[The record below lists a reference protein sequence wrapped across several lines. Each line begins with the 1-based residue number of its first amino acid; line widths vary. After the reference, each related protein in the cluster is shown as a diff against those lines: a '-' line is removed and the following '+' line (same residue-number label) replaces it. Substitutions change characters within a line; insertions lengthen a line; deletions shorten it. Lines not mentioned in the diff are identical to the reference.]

1 MGLPAGSGSPG
12 HHRMHDLPGA
22 QAPGSA
28 WAKCAGS
35 SAHPTQAD
43 TIRAVANPTT
53 PAFIA
58 GIILLGGFAWYLE
71 NCAIVLRL
79 AGAAVGGPWRVASS
93 GPVLNQGM
101 LSLPEISDRLE
112 IQQLLV
118 DYSTAIDQRRFD
130 DLDKVFTPDAYI
142 DYRALGGIDGRYPE
156 VKEWLSKVLPSFPV
170 YAHMLG
176 NFSVRI
182 DGDTASSRVICFNP
196 MVLPGDKDQVLFC
209 GLWYD
214 DEFVRTPEGWRMTR
228 RVESKVFQKV
238 M

>member
-1 MGLPAGSGSPG
+1 
-12 HHRMHDLPGA
+12 
-22 QAPGSA
+22 
-28 WAKCAGS
+28 
-35 SAHPTQAD
+35 
-43 TIRAVANPTT
+43 
-53 PAFIA
+53 
-58 GIILLGGFAWYLE
+58 
-71 NCAIVLRL
+71 
-79 AGAAVGGPWRVASS
+79 
-93 GPVLNQGM
+93 M
-101 LSLPEISDRLE
+101 LSLAEISDRLE

-156 VKEWLSKVLPSFPV
+156 VKKWLSEVLPNFPV

-176 NFSVRI
+176 NFAVRV

-196 MVLPGDKDQVLFC
+196 MVLGGDSAANTDQVLFC

-228 RVESKVFQKV
+228 RVETKVFQKV

>member
-1 MGLPAGSGSPG
+1 
-12 HHRMHDLPGA
+12 
-22 QAPGSA
+22 
-28 WAKCAGS
+28 
-35 SAHPTQAD
+35 
-43 TIRAVANPTT
+43 
-53 PAFIA
+53 
-58 GIILLGGFAWYLE
+58 
-71 NCAIVLRL
+71 
-79 AGAAVGGPWRVASS
+79 
-93 GPVLNQGM
+93 M
-101 LSLPEISDRLE
+101 LSLAEISDRLE

-118 DYSTAIDQRRFD
+118 DYSTAIDNRRFD

-142 DYRALGGIDGRYPE
+142 DYRALGGIDGQFPE
-156 VKEWLSKVLPSFPV
+156 VKKWLSEVLPTFPV

-196 MVLPGDKDQVLFC
+196 MVLPGDPDRKQDQILFC

-228 RVESKVFQKV
+228 RVETKTFQKV